1 MNMHSMPLQMHTPMV
16 SNHCFVYS
24 HVLCSYSMTQ
34 NQYCRHHC
42 MDNWN
47 RMLDMSYQTHIDL
60 HSLLQF
66 LVFLY
71 RFHLMWYPMLN
82 HWHTFCMLSRH
93 TNMRSMPL
101 QMHSPM
107 GHHHYFVYSHVL
119 CSYSMNLSQSNHRLT
134 VYMLNCTMNMPDM
147 LYQTHSY
154 LHSPLQMQLA

>member
-1 MNMHSMPLQMHTPMV
+1 
-16 SNHCFVYS
+16 
-24 HVLCSYSMTQ
+24 
-34 NQYCRHHC
+34 

-93 TNMRSMPL
+93 TNMHSMPL
-101 QMHSPM
+101 QMRTPM
-107 GHHHYFVYSHVL
+107 VSNHCFVYSHVL
-119 CSYSMNLSQSNHRLT
+119 CSYSMTQNQYCRHHCMDNWNR
-134 VYMLNCTMNMPDM
+134 MLDM
-147 LYQTHSY
+147 LYQTHID
-154 LHSPLQMQLA
+154 LHSPLQFLVFLYRFHLM